1 MFRRL
6 KRFFSRFKRPKPKPE
21 VEPSPRLIYALD
33 SRTKKNIKSLN
44 PKVQFVFIKLMQIA
58 KAKGLQY
65 GGPKCEVK
73 AISGNR
79 SYEKQQKLYN
89 KGRTTEGKIVTYAK
103 PGYSNHNFG
112 LALDMGIFINGKYM
126 DAIDSGFVY
135 KVYKSIAI
143 EAEVQDLPIKWGGNF
158 IRFVDSPHF
167 EYDAGLTMAQMRQRV
182 AEGKAIIS

>member
-73 AISGNR
+73 GICGFR
-79 SYEKQQKLYN
+79 SLEEQKKLYN
-89 KGRTTEGKIVTYAK
+89 QGRTTKGPIVTYVK
-103 PGYSNHNFG
+103 TSMHNMG

-126 DAIDSGFVY
+126 DAVDSKFVY
-135 KVYKSIAI
+135 KIYKAIAT
-143 EAEVQDLPIKWGGNF
+143 EAEVQDLPIKWGGTF
-158 IRFVDSPHF
+158 KGFCDSPHF
-167 EYDAGLTMAQMRQRV
+167 EYVTGLTMAQMRQRV